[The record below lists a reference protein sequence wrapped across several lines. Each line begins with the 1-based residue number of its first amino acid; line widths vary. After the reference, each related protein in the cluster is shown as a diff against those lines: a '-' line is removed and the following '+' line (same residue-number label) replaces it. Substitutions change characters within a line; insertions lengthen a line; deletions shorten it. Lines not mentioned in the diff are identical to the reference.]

1 MSIFD
6 WSESVSNFPTSE
18 VDKLAAER
26 GINPL
31 TIESLRQRGW
41 IGRCY
46 VPKWKTLCVA
56 FPIADKDGTV
66 YRAHCRCPQRNGN
79 GRWDW
84 AYEPETDPLNRP
96 IPALIIGQ
104 LGTAHTAHILESQW
118 DGIALIDR
126 LDLIGDI
133 DAGEVCVIATR
144 GADFGNRL
152 AALRW
157 PGKVTI
163 YAWPQNDKAGQK
175 WIAKVVVSVGGCYVV
190 DVPKVHKDLGEWV
203 KVGGALAADIEPTID
218 HSQRQ
223 EPSYDRQEPE
233 SPDVYKQIDVND
245 LLLSLDDEE
254 PLPSFPL
261 DTLPRTFRAP
271 IEEVMRHY
279 RVPALIPVACAL
291 VINGAALGR
300 GLVTKSNVRRTYPNL
315 YAIIGAKSGTGK
327 TVVFDEFMAPLEQLQ
342 YEMLTDFKAQEKPR
356 AEAELKLIQAEVQ
369 RLLKIKTS
377 PQTFDPADDA
387 RQERLS
393 ELLQKQAELEDRLEA
408 ASRLWCV
415 DFTSEALGV
424 LLANS
429 HEQIAVLSDEGG
441 LALYNML
448 GRYTKGVVTDD
459 ILLCKA
465 KSVNATT
472 VDRLSRPPIL
482 LRRPCVALLLLVQPD
497 LLRMAFSNERLLVGG
512 FLARCLSA
520 DSRIQIQYEDE
531 SSFSEVNFDVMETWN
546 RHIRSLVKNFRAA
559 DDPYWVNPEQGVR
572 ALSRKYH
579 NQIVDQIRG
588 ALWDIDSFAMRW
600 VERAWEIAL
609 NLHAGFYGVEC
620 YRHPLSKETF
630 ANAIQISTYFAE
642 RQLEVLNAMRV
653 KTINDNRDR
662 LQEILEANGKKPVT
676 LRDLKRRHGMER
688 QEVLNN
694 VKSHPEL
701 FGIAEV
707 RRTTGGRL
715 SLVVHL
721 QSNPLPKMTA
731 KQV

>member
-1 MSIFD
+1 MTPQQV
-6 WSESVSNFPTSE
+6 EAVAT
-18 VDKLAAER
+18 ER
-26 GINPL
+26 GVSAL
-31 TIESLRQRGW
+31 TVERLRDRGW
-41 IGRCY
+41 IGSCW
-46 VPKWKTLCVA
+46 VPRWKANCIA
-56 FPIADKDGTV
+56 FPICLPNGRV
-66 YRAHCRCPQRNGN
+66 WRAHCRAPQPNERGKFE
-79 GRWDW
+79 WT
-84 AYEPETDPLNRP
+84 YEPAIDLQDQP
-96 IPALIIGQ
+96 ISALILGQ
-104 LGTAHTAHILESQW
+104 LDTAHTVHIFESQW

-133 DAGEVCVIATR
+133 DAGELCVIATR

-157 PGKVTI
+157 PRKVTI
-163 YAWPQNDKAGQK
+163 YAWPQNDKVGQK
-175 WIAKVVVSVGGCYVV
+175 WMVKVVVEIGGCYVV
-190 DVPKVHKDLGEWV
+190 DVPRVHKDLGEWV
-203 KVGGALAADIEPTID
+203 KNGGALAADIEPTID
-218 HSQRQ
+218 HARRQ
-223 EPSYDRQEPE
+223 EPSFERQEPE

-245 LLLSLDDEE
+245 LLLSPGDEE
-254 PLPSFPL
+254 ALPSFPL

-271 IEEVMRHY
+271 VEEVMRHY
-279 RVPALIPVACAL
+279 RVPALIPATCAL

-300 GLVTKSNVRRTYPNL
+300 GLVTKSNVRRTYANL

-327 TVVFDEFMAPLEQLQ
+327 TVVFDEFMTPLEQLQ

-369 RLLKIKTS
+369 RLLKIKIS

-482 LRRPCVALLLLVQPD
+482 LRHPCVALLLLVQPD

-520 DSRIQIQYEDE
+520 DSRIQIQYEEE
-531 SSFSEVNFDVMETWN
+531 STFSEANSDVMETWN
-546 RHIRSLVKNFRAA
+546 QHIRALVKNFRAA

-579 NQIVDQIRG
+579 NEIVDQIRG
-588 ALWDIDSFAMRW
+588 SLWDIDSFAMRW

-620 YRHPLSKETF
+620 YRHLLSKETF

-662 LQEILEANGKKPVT
+662 LQEILEANGRKPVT

-715 SLVVHL
+715 SLVVYL
-721 QSNPLPKMTA
+721 QSNPLPKMTE